1 MTFTT
6 FTCTFNNFLQFGNLK
21 VCIFSTL
28 KKYIFEK
35 KITFLWKKLYKTD
48 TFLYVLT
55 VEKAAVSLPTKCL
68 GNPTSGTASGG
79 DYTIFSPFQ
88 FQKGDMN
95 NCFQCILTSSVSSVS
110 AVYKFVTPVVSFNSP
125 QELRPNL
132 KFSTTLVVV

>member
-55 VEKAAVSLPTKCL
+55 VEKAAVSLPTKFL
-68 GNPTSGTASGG
+68 GNPTSGSASGG
-79 DYTIFSPFQ
+79 DYTIFRLHHLPGREHQ
-88 FQKGDMN
+88 
-95 NCFQCILTSSVSSVS
+95 
-110 AVYKFVTPVVSFNSP
+110 PVVVII
-125 QELRPNL
+125 LRCSNRHI
-132 KFSTTLVVV
+132 TLVPCRIT